1 MQSYTFA
8 SDEAMA
14 AVLAAYGTDREVAWA
29 GGYEI
34 TLGSTDTV
42 TLSAALVAY
51 AGGQSGAAREMA
63 LTLLTEV
70 TVQAYTERYDGRWSL
85 EVFTVATAALRTLW
99 EAAPATD
106 ADKSVHDNAGSLLS
120 GIAETLGVE
129 FV

>member
-1 MQSYTFA
+1 MQSFTFA

-14 AVLAAYGTDREVAWA
+14 AVLAAYGTDREVVWA

-34 TLGSTDTV
+34 TLGSIDTV

-51 AGGQSGAAREMA
+51 AGSQAGAVRERA

-70 TVQAYTERYDGRWSL
+70 TVQAYTERYDSVWSL

-99 EAAPATD
+99 EAATATD
-106 ADKSVHDNAGSLLS
+106 ADGSVHDNAGSLLS

-129 FV
+129 F